1 MGVRRELQ
9 SESMSFASVPRAP
22 VGWKRMMNFPEQ
34 TSTPVSTQ
42 YLIKKGSKLKEQV
55 LKGQGGGKI
64 HFAQM
69 WAFCFF
75 SPI

>member
-1 MGVRRELQ
+1 
-9 SESMSFASVPRAP
+9 
-22 VGWKRMMNFPEQ
+22 
-34 TSTPVSTQ
+34 
-42 YLIKKGSKLKEQV
+42 V

-75 SPI
+75 SPIWM